1 MNNTYHKP
9 LKITV
14 EFYNKKISTEI
25 DHSDLSID
33 ELHDLWVDIV
43 RAMGYAEETIKK
55 LYGDNFGY
63 E

>member
-1 MNNTYHKP
+1 MNNLKEP

-14 EFYNKKISTEI
+14 EFYNKKVSTEI
-25 DHSDLSID
+25 DHSDLTID

-43 RAMGYAEETIKK
+43 RAMGYNEDTIKEF
-55 LYGDNFGY
+55 YD